1 LPQAR
6 IILGQ
11 ARARLVTSEGNNPN
25 GATMSWSLLLGLSSG
40 LCWGAADF
48 VGGLQARRLP
58 SLAVTLWSQLIGGL
72 VLLSL
77 LLLRGPVITAGAPWG
92 VAAGLCGGLAL
103 VLFYRAL
110 AIGTMSLVAPVSAC
124 GAVVPVLVGVAR
136 GESLGPVTL
145 LGMAAALAGIVFV
158 SLQGGGAQAG
168 RNQRPALLGAL
179 GAALGFGLFFTLIDR
194 AASAPGASALWVNV
208 WARAGSVPLL
218 LALQLASVRAPG
230 WPGRAVGMVGLVGVL
245 DMSANV
251 LFALATQAG
260 SLGVVAVLGSLYPV
274 TTVLLSWVLLAERL
288 TRVQYLG
295 VGLAL
300 LGVGLLA
307 GG

>member
-1 LPQAR
+1 M
-6 IILGQ
+6 
-11 ARARLVTSEGNNPN
+11 T
-25 GATMSWSLLLGLSSG
+25 WSVLLGLSSG

-48 VGGLQARRLP
+48 VGGLQSRRLP
-58 SLAVTLWSQLIGGL
+58 SLAVTLWSQLVGGL
-72 VLLSL
+72 TLLGAL
-77 LLLRGPVITAGAPWG
+77 LLLGPVMTAGALWG

-124 GAVVPVLVGVAR
+124 GAIVPVLVGLAQ
-136 GESLGPVTL
+136 GEPLGPVTIA
-145 LGMAAALAGIVFV
+145 GMGAALAGIVFV
-158 SLQGGGAQAG
+158 SLQGGGLQAN
-168 RNQRPALLGAL
+168 RDQRPALMGAL

-194 AASAPGASALWVNV
+194 AASVPGASALWVNV

-218 LALQLASVRAPG
+218 LALQLTSARSLG
-230 WPGRAVGMVGLVGVL
+230 WPGPALGMVGLVGVL

-288 TRVQYLG
+288 TRAQYLG

>member
-1 LPQAR
+1 M
-6 IILGQ
+6 
-11 ARARLVTSEGNNPN
+11 T
-25 GATMSWSLLLGLSSG
+25 WSVLLGLSSG

-48 VGGLQARRLP
+48 VGGLQSRRLP

-72 VLLSL
+72 TLLGAL
-77 LLLRGPVITAGAPWG
+77 LLLGPVVTAGALWG

-124 GAVVPVLVGVAR
+124 GAVVPVLVGLAQ
-136 GESLGPVTL
+136 GEPLGLITL
-145 LGMAAALAGIVFV
+145 AGMGAALAGIVFV
-158 SLQGGGAQAG
+158 SLQGGGAQAN
-168 RNQRPALLGAL
+168 REQRPALVRAL

-194 AASAPGASALWVNV
+194 AASVPGASALWVNV

-218 LALQLASVRAPG
+218 LALQLTSARTLG
-230 WPGRAVGMVGLVGVL
+230 WPGPALGMIGLVGVL

-288 TRVQYLG
+288 NRTQYLG
-295 VGLAL
+295 VALAL

>member
-1 LPQAR
+1 M
-6 IILGQ
+6 
-11 ARARLVTSEGNNPN
+11 T
-25 GATMSWSLLLGLSSG
+25 WSLLLGLSSG

-58 SLAVTLWSQLIGGL
+58 ALAVTLWSQLVGGL
-72 VLLSL
+72 VLLAVL
-77 LLLRGPVITAGAPWG
+77 LLSGPVSTAGAPWG

-110 AIGTMSLVAPVSAC
+110 AIGTMSIVAPVSAC
-124 GAVVPVLVGVAR
+124 GAVVPVLVGVAQ
-136 GESLGPVTL
+136 GERLGLLTL
-145 LGMAAALAGIVFV
+145 LGMGAALVGIVLV
-158 SLQGGGAQAG
+158 SLQSDGRRAG
-168 RNQRPALLGAL
+168 QHQRQVFLRAL

-194 AASAPGASALWVNV
+194 AAGTPGASALWVNV

-218 LALQLASVRAPG
+218 LVLQLATARTPG
-230 WPGRAVGMVGLVGVL
+230 WPGAAIGMVGLVGVL

-251 LFALATQAG
+251 LFALAAQAG
-260 SLGVVAVLGSLYPV
+260 NLGVVAILGSLYPV

-288 TRVQYLG
+288 TRPQYLG
-295 VGLAL
+295 VALAL

>member
-1 LPQAR
+1 M
-6 IILGQ
+6 
-11 ARARLVTSEGNNPN
+11 T
-25 GATMSWSLLLGLSSG
+25 WSLLLGLSSG

-48 VGGLQARRLP
+48 VGGLQSRRLP
-58 SLAVTLWSQLIGGL
+58 SLAVTLWSQLVGGL
-72 VLLSL
+72 VLLSGL
-77 LLLRGPVITAGAPWG
+77 LLVGPVVVSGAWWG

-124 GAVVPVLVGVAR
+124 GAVVPVLVGLAR
-136 GESLGPVTL
+136 GEALGVLTL
-145 LGMAAALAGIVFV
+145 AGMVAALAGIVFV
-158 SLQGGGAQAG
+158 SLQGDAATPG
-168 RNQRPALLGAL
+168 RRQRSALLGAI

-194 AASAPGASALWVNV
+194 AAGVPGASALWVNV

-218 LALQLASVRAPG
+218 LALQLTTARTIG
-230 WPGRAVGMVGLVGVL
+230 WPGPALGMVALVGVL

-288 TRVQYLG
+288 TRLQYLG
-295 VGLAL
+295 VALAL